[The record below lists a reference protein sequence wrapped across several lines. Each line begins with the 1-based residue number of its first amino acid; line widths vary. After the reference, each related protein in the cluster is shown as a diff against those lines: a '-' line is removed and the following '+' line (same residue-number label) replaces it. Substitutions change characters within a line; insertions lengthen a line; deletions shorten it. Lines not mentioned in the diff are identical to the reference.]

1 MFKETEIYWKI
12 LVFKTVLKFYFL
24 FQFTVLGMITD
35 HGQLA
40 PKLVEEEHKW
50 DNVKSPLQP
59 NLEEQHVKEVQQNN
73 ESVMYKDVQ
82 VSSF

>member
-1 MFKETEIYWKI
+1 
-12 LVFKTVLKFYFL
+12 
-24 FQFTVLGMITD
+24 MITD

-50 DNVKSPLQP
+50 DSVKLPLQP